1 MVLLSDVAGTSER
14 TKLIMK
20 VLSLDK
26 SSTASSTAAVV
37 GSAKSEFGESSDGSK
52 IEFILDQMNAQDFN
66 EILRAAIEAKGELE
80 NCVTTLSSESMNDTI
95 FKPLENELMTKTG
108 NVGGANAT
116 NLSVEISSS
125 NIKSGDGNP
134 HKSVGSAETTQQPL
148 NLHRFVVKNW
158 MLDAFRLLKAIGELL
173 NLRRKDPAAAST
185 SRAPPPAASVTN
197 GKNIVEILFKALWV
211 LGKVDAQT
219 VLSALTEGIRHSNLN
234 TRQIVEVFDDEQFRP
249 LQEASVRLT
258 ITVGSFVALANLCKS
273 EAWFNDQQL
282 DRGLIAD
289 ELCKAIRLISRS
301 NKAIGHPLDW
311 DVVSSLLLAPEAE
324 KEELFTVINRLIKY
338 L

>member
-1 MVLLSDVAGTSER
+1 MVLLSDVVGTSER

-20 VLSLDK
+20 ILSLDK

-37 GSAKSEFGESSDGSK
+37 GSTKSELGESSDGSK
-52 IEFILDQMNAQDFN
+52 IEFILDQMNAQDFD
-66 EILRAAIEAKGELE
+66 EILRAAIEAKRVLE
-80 NCVTTLSSESMNDTI
+80 NCLTTLSSESMNATI

-116 NLSVEISSS
+116 NLPSGMPSS

-134 HKSVGSAETTQQPL
+134 H
-148 NLHRFVVKNW
+148 VKNW

-173 NLRRKDPAAAST
+173 NLRRQDPAAAST

-258 ITVGSFVALANLCKS
+258 MTVGSFVALANLCKS

-324 KEELFTVINRLIKY
+324 KEELFTVINSLIKY